1 MKSVFKYSMYIPV
14 HTYASLGKCLCLH
27 QEKLK
32 RFSMKFYSSIGI
44 LCVCCHLICKN
55 ASALICH
62 ELVSFQYIV
71 HVHKKLYFNMLA
83 SSTSADFHQ
92 GHIFSKL
99 QYLQEKERE
108 IMTQDNDII
117 YRTQAQTQLRVVL
130 HELSDLNTDFGFV
143 GNVIPM

>member
-14 HTYASLGKCLCLH
+14 HMYASLGKCLCLH
-27 QEKLK
+27 LEKLK
-32 RFSMKFYSSIGI
+32 RFSMKFYSFIGI

-83 SSTSADFHQ
+83 SSTSADSIRGMF
-92 GHIFSKL
+92 FLS
-99 QYLQEKERE
+99 YLKEKKRE
-108 IMTQDNDII
+108 IMKQDNDII
-117 YRTQAQTQLRVVL
+117 YRTQAQTQLKVVL